1 MTLSKRFISVLLLGA
16 ALCSATWAQSEKSSQ
31 ALGSAAYAILA
42 SPVLSLEGKPLEASA
57 ALGLGGAFLVVGVVE
72 GASEVVTL
80 TIKAVATGSTVLVK
94 VSTQAVKG
102 ASIVVGSSLVVVA
115 ESTGYALMASGQLL
129 AFIPNAVGQ
138 LLLHQ
143 SMVK

>member
-1 MTLSKRFISVLLLGA
+1 MKRLLCLIL
-16 ALCSATWAQSEKSSQ
+16 LCAIGIPSWAQSEKSSQ
-31 ALGSAAYAILA
+31 ALGSAAHAILA

-57 ALGLGGAFLVVGVVE
+57 ALGLGGAFLVVAVAE

-80 TIKAVATGSTVLVK
+80 TLKGIESGSTVLVK
-94 VSTQAVKG
+94 ASTQAVKG
-102 ASIVVGSSLVVVA
+102 ASVAVGASVRVVA
-115 ESTGYALMASGQLL
+115 ESTGYALIASGQLL